1 MEKNI
6 LYEIMGSLDFY
17 PCVRDYRNVFEEYYN
32 AFEDYKP
39 SGENDK
45 VLMMLKRRLFLPLN
59 LSTNANGIL
68 IVGANPSYTGKDDGN
83 DENFMK
89 TTDELYHSEDNHWK

>member
-1 MEKNI
+1 
-6 LYEIMGSLDFY
+6 MGSLDFY